1 MRGLI
6 QTNNVKNYANSKI
19 GSEKWPI
26 YSLFLEPLPI
36 LAIRNL
42 NEYNDHYT
50 EKDWHSTFSWDNNSK
65 LRDAIQTAIPRLQGY
80 GALRS
85 SKKGGQRKL
94 QAALK
99 SKFPKILKRFQ
110 SQTRRLKIRRLS
122 DVKPHQRQYH
132 DFLVA
137 VANAVGEVS
146 TKAKKVNTPMIGS
159 KVMHF
164 FLPEFFPIWDTAVI
178 YKKALKHEK
187 NLSSLPDGTLDNIL
201 TPAGKSYALYVHL
214 LVTELSQAS
223 KTQRSQVLRLCI
235 RECAKDCEVS
245 VNQMRDVLDFHYDDL
260 WPTVLEICLI
270 GKYC

>member
-1 MRGLI
+1 MGNLI
-6 QTNNVKNYANSKI
+6 HTKNIRNFINSKI
-19 GSEKWPI
+19 GRDRWPI

-50 EKDWHSTFSWDNNSK
+50 EKDWHSTFSWDNKTK

-85 SKKGGQRKL
+85 NEPGGQRRL
-94 QAALK
+94 QATLK
-99 SKFPKILKRFQ
+99 RKLPKILKRFQ
-110 SQTRRLKIRRLS
+110 SHARRLKIRRLS
-122 DVKPHQRQYH
+122 DIKPNQRQYR
-132 DFLVA
+132 DYLIA
-137 VANAVGEVS
+137 AANAVGEVS
-146 TKAKKVNTPMIGS
+146 STVKKVNTPMIGS

-164 FLPEFFPIWDTAVI
+164 FLPEFFPIWDTAVV
-178 YKKALKHEK
+178 YKKALKYEK
-187 NLSSLPDGTLDNIL
+187 NLSSLPDGTIDNIL

-223 KTQRSQVLRLCI
+223 DRQRSQVLKSCI
-235 RECAKDCEVS
+235 RQCAKECDVS
-245 VNQMRDVLDFHYDDL
+245 VSQMWNVLDFHYDDL

-270 GKYC
+270 GKHH

>member
-1 MRGLI
+1 MGNLI
-6 QTNNVKNYANSKI
+6 QTNNIKKFTKAKI

-65 LRDAIQTAIPRLQGY
+65 IRDAIQTAIPRLQGY

-85 SKKGGQRKL
+85 NKKGGQRRL
-94 QAALK
+94 QATLK
-99 SKFPKILKRFQ
+99 RKLPKILKRFQ
-110 SQTRRLKIRRLS
+110 SDARRLKIRRLS
-122 DVKPHQRQYH
+122 DIKPNQRQYR
-132 DFLVA
+132 DFLIA
-137 VANAVGEVS
+137 AANAVGEVS
-146 TKAKKVNTPMIGS
+146 SKVKKVNTPMIGS

-178 YKKALKHEK
+178 YKKALKYEK
-187 NLSSLPDGTLDNIL
+187 KPSPLPDGTIDNIL

-223 KTQRSQVLRLCI
+223 KTQRSQVLRSCI
-235 RECAKDCEVS
+235 RECAKDCGVS

-260 WPTVLEICLI
+260 WPTVMEICLI